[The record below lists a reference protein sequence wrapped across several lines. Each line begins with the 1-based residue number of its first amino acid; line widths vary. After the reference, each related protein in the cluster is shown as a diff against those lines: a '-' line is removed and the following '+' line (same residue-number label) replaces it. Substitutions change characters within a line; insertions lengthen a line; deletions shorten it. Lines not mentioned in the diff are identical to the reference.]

1 MLASMRA
8 TGRIWARRGAL
19 AAAATAGSAAV
30 GSAAVALCD
39 APAPKASPF
48 VLGGDRYDQSTF
60 EGRLAK
66 IQEVIDVRT
75 ALTSDEELARC
86 QARIAEFKKLGRLP
100 DGVDDEAMW
109 EAQRTVN
116 AIIHGP
122 TGEKMFLP
130 GRMSMFVPMNVP
142 ATAGMIMARSVPVTL
157 FWQWANQ
164 VRVRGN
170 QARP

>member
-1 MLASMRA
+1 M
-8 TGRIWARRGAL
+8 
-19 AAAATAGSAAV
+19 
-30 GSAAVALCD
+30 
-39 APAPKASPF
+39 
-48 VLGGDRYDQSTF
+48 
-60 EGRLAK
+60 AK

-75 ALTSDEELARC
+75 VLTSDEELARC
-86 QARIAEFKKLGRLP
+86 QARIAEFKQLGRLP

>member
-1 MLASMRA
+1 M
-8 TGRIWARRGAL
+8 
-19 AAAATAGSAAV
+19 
-30 GSAAVALCD
+30 
-39 APAPKASPF
+39 
-48 VLGGDRYDQSTF
+48 
-60 EGRLAK
+60 
-66 IQEVIDVRT
+66 RT

-130 GRMSMFVPMNVP
+130 GHPHPP
-142 ATAGMIMARSVPVTL
+142 AHSPSPAPSPS
-157 FWQWANQ
+157 
-164 VRVRGN
+164 
-170 QARP
+170 PSP

>member
-1 MLASMRA
+1 MR
-8 TGRIWARRGAL
+8 T
-19 AAAATAGSAAV
+19 V
-30 GSAAVALCD
+30 
-39 APAPKASPF
+39 
-48 VLGGDRYDQSTF
+48 
-60 EGRLAK
+60 
-66 IQEVIDVRT
+66 
-75 ALTSDEELARC
+75 LTSDEELARC

>member
-1 MLASMRA
+1 M
-8 TGRIWARRGAL
+8 
-19 AAAATAGSAAV
+19 
-30 GSAAVALCD
+30 
-39 APAPKASPF
+39 
-48 VLGGDRYDQSTF
+48 
-60 EGRLAK
+60 
-66 IQEVIDVRT
+66 RT

-86 QARIAEFKKLGRLP
+86 QARISEFKKLGRLP

-142 ATAGMIMARSVPVTL
+142 ATAGMIMARAVPLVLTL
-157 FWQWANQ
+157 IPTLTLPLPPTRTLALTPGAL
-164 VRVRGN
+164 R
-170 QARP
+170 ARHSLLAMGQPG

>member
-1 MLASMRA
+1 
-8 TGRIWARRGAL
+8 
-19 AAAATAGSAAV
+19 
-30 GSAAVALCD
+30 
-39 APAPKASPF
+39 
-48 VLGGDRYDQSTF
+48 
-60 EGRLAK
+60 
-66 IQEVIDVRT
+66 VRT

-86 QARIAEFKKLGRLP
+86 QARISEFKKLGRLP

>member
-1 MLASMRA
+1 MAYPMLSGS
-8 TGRIWARRGAL
+8 TGR
-19 AAAATAGSAAV
+19 AAPEADVTM
-30 GSAAVALCD
+30 
-39 APAPKASPF
+39 APESK
-48 VLGGDRYDQSTF
+48 
-60 EGRLAK
+60 
-66 IQEVIDVRT
+66 
-75 ALTSDEELARC
+75 
-86 QARIAEFKKLGRLP
+86 
-100 DGVDDEAMW
+100 
-109 EAQRTVN
+109 AQRTVN